1 MKWMV
6 EKTTKPRKS
15 VGVQIFS
22 IPTIQLGDIVS
33 LDYIE
38 NGVSMASSPGS
49 RFVVYNIEFARNSD
63 GPDMKLF
70 LSEVV

>member
-1 MKWMV
+1 
-6 EKTTKPRKS
+6 
-15 VGVQIFS
+15 
-22 IPTIQLGDIVS
+22 
-33 LDYIE
+33 
-38 NGVSMASSPGS
+38 MASNSSS